1 MKDGPSKANNF
12 VTPVILAIVVQ
23 IGPYFDSNL
32 LNIFNVRNAFIRYD
46 FVKVF
51 FRKELFTINMS
62 ITDIDS
68 IANELSEVFASLD
81 FVF

>member
-1 MKDGPSKANNF
+1 MLYRLKK
-12 VTPVILAIVVQ
+12 I
-23 IGPYFDSNL
+23 
-32 LNIFNVRNAFIRYD
+32 

-81 FVF
+81 FVFDHFSVDAAALLGFGLVPR